1 MKNKSGFLWTILFII
16 IFLLSQDYLFVSW
29 EGKPAVLGFPKWI
42 GWFAFV
48 HLLFIGA
55 FYFFARKYW
64 NE

>member
-1 MKNKSGFLWTILFII
+1 MKNRNRFLWMTLFIL

-29 EGKPAVLGFPKWI
+29 EGKPAVLGFPGWI

-48 HLLFIGA
+48 HVLFIAA
-55 FYFFARKYW
+55 FYFFAKKYW